1 MYFSEFNILKF
12 LNNLVNLENEKYLQS
27 ISEVSLDY
35 TNEKSLIKS
44 LKKTFQIKYPLQ
56 RLTDYTIILIKKIAS
71 KN

>member
-44 LKKTFQIKYPLQ
+44 LKKTFQIKYP
-56 RLTDYTIILIKKIAS
+56 R
-71 KN
+71 NN